1 MMELKVDKKV
11 ELLLFLLEKTSYSRN
26 KIKSLLKYESIYVN
40 NKNMVDY
47 NTLLKVGDVVSI
59 SLEKKDVKI
68 HNIDILYEDKNYLV
82 VNKPSGM
89 LTIATEKEKN
99 RTLYHMVRSYIK
111 EKDKNQKIF
120 IVHRLDK
127 DTSGIVIFCKDEKLK
142 KKLQENWESVAV
154 CREYHA
160 VVAGVLEKKE
170 DKLIH
175 FLKGNIQNQ
184 VYVSR
189 DRQGKRAITNYKVI
203 KENRNSLVKILLETG
218 RKNQIRV
225 QFSEI
230 GHPVLGDVKYG
241 KEKAKRLMLVATR
254 LDIRDPLTSKVLSFE
269 VKVPREFMRN
279 I

>member
-1 MMELKVDKKV
+1 
-11 ELLLFLLEKTSYSRN
+11 
-26 KIKSLLKYESIYVN
+26 
-40 NKNMVDY
+40 
-47 NTLLKVGDVVSI
+47 
-59 SLEKKDVKI
+59 
-68 HNIDILYEDKNYLV
+68 
-82 VNKPSGM
+82 M

-160 VVAGVLEKKE
+160 VVSGILDKKE
-170 DKLIH
+170 DKLVH
-175 FLKGNIQNQ
+175 FLKENIQNQ

-189 DRQGKRAITNYKVI
+189 DHQGKKAITNYKVI
-203 KENRNSLVKILLETG
+203 KENRNSLVKILWMMIMSFNL
-218 RKNQIRV
+218 
-225 QFSEI
+225 
-230 GHPVLGDVKYG
+230 
-241 KEKAKRLMLVATR
+241 
-254 LDIRDPLTSKVLSFE
+254 SKWL
-269 VKVPREFMRN
+269 

>member
-189 DRQGKRAITNYKVI
+189 DRKGKRTITNYKVI